1 MSKFAIKG
9 VYSVNDFLDTLQEMT
24 HSPLDGGDSCGWWNM
39 EDLYKVKRG
48 QWTIVTGIPNHGKSM
63 FVDNLMIQLAKHH
76 DWKFLICSP
85 ENQPIERHIVSLIE
99 IYTGKKYGKNYYG
112 VTEMNG
118 EELGKGLL
126 FVDEHFKFIY
136 PEETDF
142 HIDYILDLYKEIY
155 GEWKFDGTVL
165 DPYNELEHKR
175 PNGMTETEYISQL
188 LTKFRRFH
196 RSHNAHGFM
205 VAHPTKLKEVV
216 RKETSEE
223 DAKQMKI
230 YAMPSL
236 YDISGSA
243 NWRNKADNG
252 LVVYRDFT
260 TEPQKTIVSV
270 QKIRFR
276 ECGKLGQAE
285 FAYNPNNNQLT
296 EARD

>member
-1 MSKFAIKG
+1 MDNLAIQG
-9 VYSVNDFLDTLQEMT
+9 VYSVSNFLDRLAEMIEE
-24 HSPLDGGDSCGWWNM
+24 PLDGGVTSGWWNLD
-39 EDLYKVKRG
+39 DLYKIKRG
-48 QWTIVTGIPNHGKSM
+48 LWTVVTGIPNHGKSM
-63 FVDNLMIQLAKHH
+63 FVDNLMVKLAQHH
-76 DWKFLICSP
+76 GWKFVICSP
-85 ENQPIERHIVSLIE
+85 ENQPIERHIVSLME
-99 IYTGKKYGKNYYG
+99 IYIGKKYGKNKYG
-112 VTEMNG
+112 EIEMNG
-118 EELGKGLL
+118 EEYGAGLL
-126 FVDEHFKFIY
+126 FVDTHFKFIF

-142 HIDYILDLYKEIY
+142 NIDYILNLYAEIY
-155 GEWKFDGTVL
+155 AEWKFDGTLL

-175 PNGMTETEYISQL
+175 PNAMSETEYISQL

-205 VAHPTKLKEVV
+205 VAHPTKLKEVM
-216 RKETSEE
+216 RKEVGEE

-252 LVVYRDFT
+252 IVVYRDFT

-276 ECGKLGQAE
+276 ECGRIGQAE
-285 FAYNPNNNQLT
+285 FTYNAHNNRLT